1 MLKYVGFV
9 SVCLASLQA
18 GLVQQCSMHQFRKG
32 PLAGIIK
39 PHENEMVLKASKPPL
54 PPTAPW
60 PTSATAAAGCS
71 IRLAFRSD
79 LDFVV
84 CHDL

>member
-1 MLKYVGFV
+1 
-9 SVCLASLQA
+9 
-18 GLVQQCSMHQFRKG
+18 MHQFRKG

-39 PHENEMVLKASKPPL
+39 PHENEMDLKASKPPPPR
-54 PPTAPW
+54 PPTAAW
-60 PTSATAAAGCS
+60 PTSATAAAGCN
-71 IRLAFRSD
+71 IRLAFKSD